1 MESLTPRI
9 NSGGKFHRIQVFYF
23 WTDESGG
30 LYPGCF
36 RSEGSSA
43 TQQCTGFNG
52 FNRWML
58 REEVKR
64 KKSRVKKSE
73 GRKRIFPTPTLG
85 HSRPLPLFPSGNSK
99 FKTHSRSSVRE
110 YKVTGTG

>member
-1 MESLTPRI
+1 MEALTPRI

-64 KKSRVKKSE
+64 EEVKSE
-73 GRKRIFPTPTLG
+73 EVRGEKEDFSHSDTRTL
-85 HSRPLPLFPSGNSK
+85 SPSATLSLWQLKIQNSLTVK
-99 FKTHSRSSVRE
+99 CS
-110 YKVTGTG
+110 

>member
-1 MESLTPRI
+1 MEALTPRI

-36 RSEGSSA
+36 RSDGGSA

-52 FNRWML
+52 FNGWML
-58 REEVKR
+58 REEVKHEE
-64 KKSRVKKSE
+64 VKSE
-73 GRKRIFPTPTLG
+73 EIRGEKEDFPTRTLG
-85 HSRPLPLFPSGNSK
+85 HSRPLALFPCPNSK

-110 YKVTGTG
+110 Y